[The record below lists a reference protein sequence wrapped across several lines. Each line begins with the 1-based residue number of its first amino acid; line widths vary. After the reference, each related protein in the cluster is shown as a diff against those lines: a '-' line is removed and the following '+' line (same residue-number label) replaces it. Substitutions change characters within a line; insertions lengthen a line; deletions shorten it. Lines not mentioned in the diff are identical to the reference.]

1 MHEENV
7 FEWMKFAKMDLDT
20 AIHIEATMRPKPLE
34 IICYH
39 CQQSA
44 EKYLK
49 ATFVY
54 FQKPIEKTHDLTFL
68 AEVLQD
74 SIDVSDDIYRACA
87 ALTKYGVKACYPF
100 QLVTSQNDVSFAIA
114 NAKRIQYWVE
124 SLVKQFP

>member
-1 MHEENV
+1 MHEETV
-7 FEWMKFAKMDLDT
+7 LEWMKFAKMDLDT
-20 AIHIEATMRPKPLE
+20 AIHIEATMHPKPLE

-49 ATFVY
+49 AAFVY

-74 SIDVSDDIYRACA
+74 FVDISDEVYRACA
-87 ALTKYGVKACYPF
+87 ALTKYGVKARYPF
-100 QLVTSQNDVSFAIA
+100 QLITSQNDAIFAIA
-114 NAKRIQYWVE
+114 DAKKIQSWVK
-124 SLVKQFP
+124 SLVK